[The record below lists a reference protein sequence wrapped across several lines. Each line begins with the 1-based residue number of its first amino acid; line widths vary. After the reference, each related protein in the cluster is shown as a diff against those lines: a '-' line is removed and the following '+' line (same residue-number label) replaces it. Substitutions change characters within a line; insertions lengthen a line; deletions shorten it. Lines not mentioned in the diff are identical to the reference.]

1 LPAHGTVQVAGLL
14 RDQLEDFRMSNLIGG
29 FSGLQRGMTP
39 GGGQEGRA
47 PAPTGSFRGEVVT
60 LRYAETSTVKDA
72 MAALQDAAEEM
83 TFGASER
90 SKTRFSERRLE
101 RSDQASR
108 VDAIQ
113 KIQEQME
120 KLPDL
125 DMRRLSKLLATIQE
139 MRARNEQPSRED
151 LQQLLKDFHEDITY
165 QFVALEKLVDALTEV
180 DADSP
185 VAKVASQLLLD
196 TERAYGR
203 EIRVGLNVTE
213 TAIAYADS
221 HGEVQQLR
229 DFYRQ
234 SVLDHQSIRQ
244 SYANI
249 VERYGDG
256 DIGERIAFLLKAVGE
271 DLQSKGPSVAPAELQ
286 TILGEVRQLE
296 ILATVREGV
305 IEALERVDDRFKLF

>member
-1 LPAHGTVQVAGLL
+1 
-14 RDQLEDFRMSNLIGG
+14 MSNLIGG
-29 FSGLQRGMTP
+29 FSGFQPGMTP

-47 PAPTGSFRGEVVT
+47 PAATGSFRGETVT

-72 MAALQDAAEEM
+72 MASLQDAAEEM

-90 SKTRFSERRLE
+90 SKTRFSDRQLE

-108 VDAIQ
+108 VEQIQ
-113 KIQEQME
+113 KIQEHME

-125 DMRRLSKLLATIQE
+125 DMRRLTKLLGTIQE
-139 MRARNEQPSRED
+139 MRARNEQPSQED
-151 LQQLLKDFHEDITY
+151 LQQLLREFHEDITY
-165 QFVALEKLVDALTEV
+165 QHVALEKIVDALTET
-180 DADSP
+180 DGDSP
-185 VAKVASQLLLD
+185 VAKAASQLLVD
-196 TERAYGR
+196 NERAYGK
-203 EIRVGLNVTE
+203 EIRAGLNVTQ
-213 TAIAYADS
+213 TALAYAGSD
-221 HGEVQQLR
+221 GEVQQLR

-234 SVLDHQSIRQ
+234 SVLDHQSVRQ

-296 ILATVREGV
+296 MLATVRERV
-305 IEALERVDDRFKLF
+305 IEALERVDDRFRLF

>member
-1 LPAHGTVQVAGLL
+1 
-14 RDQLEDFRMSNLIGG
+14 
-29 FSGLQRGMTP
+29 MTP

-47 PAPTGSFRGEVVT
+47 PAPTGSFRGETVT

-72 MAALQDAAEEM
+72 MASLQDAAEEM

-90 SKTRFSERRLE
+90 SKTRFSDRQLE
-101 RSDQASR
+101 RSDQTRR
-108 VDAIQ
+108 VEQIQ
-113 KIQEQME
+113 KIQEHME

-125 DMRRLSKLLATIQE
+125 DMRRLSKLLGIIQE
-139 MRARNEQPSRED
+139 MRARNEQPSQED
-151 LQQLLKDFHEDITY
+151 LQQLLREFHEDITY
-165 QFVALEKLVDALTEV
+165 QHVALEKIVDALTEV
-180 DADSP
+180 DPDS
-185 VAKVASQLLLD
+185 AMAQAASQLLVD
-196 TERAYGR
+196 NERAYGK
-203 EIRVGLNVTE
+203 EIRAGLNVTQ
-213 TAIAYADS
+213 TAIAYAGSD
-221 HGEVQQLR
+221 GEVQQLR

-234 SVLDHQSIRQ
+234 SVLDHQSVRQ

-296 ILATVREGV
+296 MLATVRERV